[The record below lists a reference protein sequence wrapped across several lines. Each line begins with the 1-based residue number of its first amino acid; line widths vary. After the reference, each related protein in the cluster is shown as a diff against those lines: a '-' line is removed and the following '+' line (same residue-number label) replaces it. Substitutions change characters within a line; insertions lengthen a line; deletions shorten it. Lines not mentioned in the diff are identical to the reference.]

1 MTEVKEW
8 ACEIEINFNHH
19 GMEAETEED
28 FVELIKD
35 FYREEYNLLLKDH
48 EIKNIKQSLQKLK
61 TKKKI
66 LKEEEETGLLSE
78 KNIKS

>member
-8 ACEIEINFNHH
+8 ACEIEVNFNHH

-48 EIKNIKQSLQKLK
+48 EIKNIQEI
-61 TKKKI
+61 TN
-66 LKEEEETGLLSE
+66 E
-78 KNIKS
+78 